1 MNYILQRFSDN
12 RDCTLGLLFKRVTD
26 GNGERLH
33 FQAYTLEDEYR
44 AVKEMKETRIPA
56 GFYELGLQTIETPKT
71 LQYRTKYPW
80 FKNHI
85 EILKV
90 KDFKG
95 VYIHVGNHDEDTDG
109 CVLLGDTANNNNA
122 GVGEI
127 TTSTVAFKRFY
138 EGVYDALAN
147 GLKVSLEIR
156 DENVLLK

>member
-1 MNYILQRFSDN
+1 MNYIVQRFSDN
-12 RDCTLGLLFKRVTD
+12 RDCTLGLLFKKITD

-33 FQAYTLEDEYR
+33 FSAYVLEDEYR
-44 AVKEMKETRIPA
+44 ALKEMKETRIPA

-71 LQYRTKYPW
+71 LQYRAKYPW

-95 VYIHVGNHDEDTDG
+95 VYIHIGNHDEDTDG
-109 CVLLGDTANNNNA
+109 CLLLGDTANNNNV

-138 EGVYDALAN
+138 DEVHEALVK
-147 GLKVSLEIR
+147 GTKVFLEIR
-156 DENVLLK
+156 DEKFLLK

>member
-1 MNYILQRFSDN
+1 MDFIVQRFSDN
-12 RDCTLGLLFKRVTD
+12 RDCTLGLLFKKIID

-33 FQAYTLEDEYR
+33 FSGYTLEDEYR
-44 AVKEMKETRIPA
+44 AVKQMKETRIPA

-71 LQYRTKYPW
+71 LQYRAKYPW

-95 VYIHVGNHDEDTDG
+95 VYIHIGNKDEDTEG
-109 CVLLGDTANNNNA
+109 CLLLGDTANNNNV

-138 EGVYDALAN
+138 DVVHEALDK
-147 GLKVSLEIR
+147 GTKVFLEIR
-156 DENVLLK
+156 DEKFLLK